1 MHQVHDQ
8 VEYDKCTDLVVTV
21 RGKKPNIFH
30 SKILL
35 WKKVRLMLMLTLIS
49 WDSDKI
55 EKHWSLSELWSVQ
68 SWEEAVQ
75 WNHNRITDDHRA
87 CKNRVRLRLVA
98 RKAIVQQ
105 VRYVQWNHLL
115 LFCDDTATRL
125 LTYDDY
131 ASLAH
136 QQSSR
141 KTDRCTQR
149 RWELLFLDSKQRYLS
164 QDEKCCFW
172 IYSRI

>member
-1 MHQVHDQ
+1 MGILLSWVGAHLMCMTWPEAWNGLYMHSVWACRSVAFNAPSSWSGWVWQMHRPCGHCKGQ
-8 VEYDKCTDLVVTV
+8 
-21 RGKKPNIFH
+21 KKPNIFH

-35 WKKVRLMLMLTLIS
+35 WKKVRLMLMLMLIS

-55 EKHWSLSELWSVQ
+55 EKHWSVSELWSVQ

-75 WNHNRITDDHRA
+75 WNHDRITDDHRA

-105 VRYVQWNHLL
+105 VRYVQWNRLL
-115 LFCDDTATRL
+115 LFCDDSATRL

-136 QQSSR
+136 
-141 KTDRCTQR
+141 
-149 RWELLFLDSKQRYLS
+149 
-164 QDEKCCFW
+164 
-172 IYSRI
+172 